1 MAFVRLSLVF
11 SLLAA
16 TSCTVGAELQVTSAN
31 PIRKVVT
38 MLQSMQKKITAEG
51 EKEAALYEK
60 FECYC
65 KGGKGDLEA
74 SIASANIAV
83 PQLGKDIEAK
93 EAKLAQTK
101 EDLKSAKV
109 SRDEAKAAIAD
120 ATAVREKEA
129 AAFAK
134 ESTEY
139 KTNIA
144 AIKSAV
150 SAISKGA
157 TGLFLQSNSAKLVLQ
172 AIDAKQDM
180 IEADR
185 QELVAFLSGGQ
196 ASTDEVPGSAEIVGL
211 LKQLD
216 DEMSATLA
224 SITKDEKAAIAS
236 FEAIVAAKK
245 KEIAALTLQIEAKT
259 KSVGELGVEIAT
271 MKGDLSD
278 TEAALIADQK
288 FLANLESDCAT
299 KAAEWA
305 EIQKTRS
312 TELAAVAET
321 IKILNDDD
329 ALEVFKKTL
338 PSASASSFVQVKVR
352 TDQKAKA
359 LAAVQQSIAKFGD
372 VLPRLDFIALALHG
386 KTVGFEKVIKMID
399 EMVATLKTEQLD
411 DDHKKEYCEAQFDA
425 SEDKTKALERSISGL
440 ETEIADLEESIATM
454 ASEIKALIAGIAS
467 LDKSVSEATEQR
479 QEEHEEYVELMASDS
494 AAKELLD
501 FAKNRLNKF
510 YNPTLYKAPPTTT
523 LSMEDKLYVEGGGVL
538 PTTPPPGGIAGT
550 GVEVAA
556 SFVQISAHSFGKVA
570 PPPPPETMAAYSK
583 KSSESTGVI
592 AMIDML
598 IKDLST
604 EMTEAKVTEENSQK
618 EYVALMA
625 DSKEKRA
632 DDSKTLSDKTAA
644 KATAEADLTAATA
657 DKDSTTKELMATEK
671 YIADMHAECDWLL
684 KYFDTRA
691 EARAGEVESLKKA
704 KDVLSG
710 ADYSLLQV
718 RGISRSLRG
727 AL

>member
-1 MAFVRLSLVF
+1 MAFIALFALLVLPV
-11 SLLAA
+11 SAVNVVDQG
-16 TSCTVGAELQVTSAN
+16 TAN
-31 PIRKVVT
+31 PIRRVVT
-38 MLQSMQKKITAEG
+38 MLQNMQAKVATEA
-51 EKEAALYEK
+51 EKEKVLYDK
-60 FECYC
+60 FMCYC
-65 KGGKGDLEA
+65 KTSGGALSE
-74 SIASANIAV
+74 SIAAAEAAAPALVSEIEQASAKKV
-83 PQLGKDIEAK
+83 QMEA
-93 EAKLAQTK
+93 
-101 EDLKSAKV
+101 DLKAAKA
-109 SRDEAKAAIAD
+109 SRAEAKAAMGK
-120 ATAVREKEA
+120 ATAIREKEA
-129 AAFAK
+129 ATFAK
-134 ESTEY
+134 ESSDY

-144 AIKSAV
+144 AL
-150 SAISKGA
+150 KGA
-157 TGLFLQSNSAKLVLQ
+157 ITSISSGMSGSLLQTKTLAILRKL
-172 AIDAKQDM
+172 AIDGPINNDM
-180 IEADR
+180 DR
-185 QELVAFLSGGQ
+185 QNLLAFLSTGHSSDYAP
-196 ASTDEVPGSAEIVGL
+196 ASGEIVGI
-211 LKQLD
+211 LKQLK
-216 DEMSATLA
+216 DEMSASLA
-224 SITKDEKAAIAS
+224 DITADEKSAVAS
-236 FEAIVAAKK
+236 YEGLI
-245 KEIAALTLQIEAKT
+245 LAKT
-259 KSVGELGVEIAT
+259 KEVATLQTQIERNSALIGSLAMEIE
-271 MKGDLSD
+271 MKKNDLDETSAALLKDKAFLSD
-278 TEAALIADQK
+278 LD
-288 FLANLESDCAT
+288 ANCAT
-299 KAAEWA
+299 KKSEWA
-305 EIQKTRS
+305 EIEEMRA
-312 TELAAVAET
+312 TEQVALAET
-321 IKILNDDD
+321 IKVLNEDDT
-329 ALEVFKKTL
+329 LELFKKTL
-338 PSASASSFVQVKVR
+338 PGASSLLQLKL
-352 TDQKAKA
+352 TSGTQLKQA
-359 LAAVQQSIAKFGD
+359 LAKIQDAKRHT
-372 VLPRLDFIALALHG
+372 LSHRPELDFIALAIEG
-386 KTVGFEKVIKMID
+386 KKVDFGKVITMID
-399 EMVATLKTEQLD
+399 SMIKLLGEEQQD

-454 ASEIKALIAGIAS
+454 ASEIKALIAGIES
-467 LDKSVSEATEQR
+467 LDKSVAEATEQR

-671 YIADMHAECDWLL
+671 YIASLHSECDWLM
-684 KYFDTRA
+684 KYYSVRA

-710 ADYSLLQV
+710 ADYSLVQV
-718 RGISRSLRG
+718 RSKSRNLRG
-727 AL
+727 VQ